1 MATVNLDVEPRPDV
15 ESLPGEAV
23 YVGVPWYK
31 RRSGGRLIA
40 WGGVLMLIVLAAV
53 FAPLLSPHDPL
64 DQEISQRLLPP
75 FWAEGGSLSFPLGT
89 DQLGRDV
96 LSRIIYGSRISL
108 VVGFGS
114 VSLAV
119 ILGVTLG
126 LIAGYYRGPVRELI
140 MRLADLQLT
149 FPFLA
154 IAITVV
160 AVLGASTRN
169 LLIVL
174 ALWAWPAFTRLTQ
187 SQVLAIRELDYV
199 MAARALGA
207 GAGRILFRHLLPNS
221 ISPLIVLWTFTVAQM
236 IIAEAS
242 LSFLG
247 VGVQPPQPS
256 WGNMMNDG
264 QTVMA
269 VAWWLETLPGLAILI
284 TVLAIN
290 QFGDALRDVT
300 DPQGAAS

>member
-1 MATVNLDVEPRPDV
+1 
-15 ESLPGEAV
+15 
-23 YVGVPWYK
+23 
-31 RRSGGRLIA
+31 
-40 WGGVLMLIVLAAV
+40 
-53 FAPLLSPHDPL
+53 
-64 DQEISQRLLPP
+64 
-75 FWAEGGSLSFPLGT
+75 
-89 DQLGRDV
+89 
-96 LSRIIYGSRISL
+96 
-108 VVGFGS
+108 
-114 VSLAV
+114 
-119 ILGVTLG
+119 
-126 LIAGYYRGPVRELI
+126 